1 MHVSSTKVPGTT
13 IGLLTQ
19 TTKMPGPSFSLPAHL
34 ACPRENGSICDSCY
48 ASKGC
53 YRFTSTQQAQLARF
67 TWTVECMR
75 GDPREWVHIMV
86 HAIRATN
93 CKYFRV
99 HDSGDM
105 FSPRYAESWYQV
117 CLRLPNVR
125 FWIPTRSWQQ
135 PSGPLPIYDAVLN
148 TLQRMA
154 KLPNVTVRPSALN
167 FRDKAPSVPGL
178 HAGTTADHLDVFTTR
193 QCPAYHQGGSCQ
205 DCRTCW
211 DEKDMPVSYSKH

>member
-1 MHVSSTKVPGTT
+1 MR
-13 IGLLTQ
+13 LLTQ

-53 YRFTSTQQAQLARF
+53 YVYSSTRNAQRARF
-67 TWTVECMR
+67 DWTVTSMR
-75 GDPREWVHIMV
+75 TRDGRQLWVDVMV
-86 HAIRATN
+86 SSIHQSG

-105 FSPRYAESWYQV
+105 FSTAYAESWYQV
-117 CLRLPNVR
+117 CKQLPEVK
-125 FWIPTRSWQQ
+125 FWIPTRAWQQ
-135 PSGPLPIYDAVLN
+135 PSGPLPVFDPVMN
-148 TLQRMA
+148 TLRAMA
-154 KLPNVTVRPSALN
+154 RLPNVTIRPSALN

-211 DEKDMPVSYSKH
+211 DDKDMAVSYSKH